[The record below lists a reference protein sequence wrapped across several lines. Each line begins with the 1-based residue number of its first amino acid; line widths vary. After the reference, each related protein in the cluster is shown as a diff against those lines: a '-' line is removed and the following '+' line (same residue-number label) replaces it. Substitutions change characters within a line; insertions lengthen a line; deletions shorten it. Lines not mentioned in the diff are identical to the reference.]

1 MLDTLYKLTLPPKR
15 FPNDFGAPPSNW
27 MGLAVELQAWE
38 DMLETWPD
46 VAQKLRPSPLE
57 MEVTEVPSLEAGSC
71 F

>member
-1 MLDTLYKLTLPPKR
+1 
-15 FPNDFGAPPSNW
+15 